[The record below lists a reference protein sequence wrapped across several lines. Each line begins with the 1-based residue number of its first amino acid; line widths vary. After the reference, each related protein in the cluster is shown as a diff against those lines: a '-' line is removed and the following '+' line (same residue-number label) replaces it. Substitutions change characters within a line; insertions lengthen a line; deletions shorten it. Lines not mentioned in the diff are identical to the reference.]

1 MTDFDELKQTKA
13 QCIRDITEAL
23 PDYVNRL
30 NSIDTRLLTYIEDAI
45 SNNASH
51 ANLYELLGIRKT
63 LRLMDSYKLDPERAH
78 RKLKAI
84 EGVWKNGRH
93 VKGGLRFSTP
103 RGSQHVRLM
112 PFQVYAECTIH
123 MFVTDVS
130 MEREYHEGDE
140 LLPSEWV
147 NPKDGMV
154 WDTRRL
160 IQEAHWFFTRK
171 SGKTELGAA
180 EDFTEVCFLGDVNGQ
195 ALICTNSSE
204 QSQIAYKAIR
214 EFAMQVDPT
223 CSNRMGGKYF
233 RMTRN
238 GLNWQPGHPMKGEI
252 KCMAAGKTSKDG
264 LYASVVH
271 ADEHGQ
277 AGYVNAHSD
286 MQAAVDTCWGSTG
299 PRREKLL
306 LHTTTAGRIKEGPYK
321 TKLEQVE
328 ASLLSEMQYPLGQPN
343 RTPDDYWCAILLQ
356 LDKWEQTDDLTKLD
370 DPELFKKVNRS
381 IGTTVQP
388 TYYRERL
395 HEAATGTEDT
405 KQEVLTKDFNMWQS
419 SRVSKWVS
427 PDEIRGIQS
436 EWPTGGYKCPRRIDD
451 CTADQGWE
459 VMVGS
464 DFSKGDDL
472 NGNSYLAKRWRDDL
486 QEYEYFADLDAYMSE
501 AAVNDSPIRALLMK
515 WAEEGWLHIVP
526 GKTFDPAVA
535 TNRIVDLMGYD
546 RETRTWKPNGINF
559 FGFGYDP
566 YNAKNVVNALTQWLC
581 DLGFDPKDYIK
592 PVRQNFATYSPA
604 VKEFDY
610 MIHRGIQAEGGCV
623 EPNPMIHLS
632 ENPLWPWEFGN
643 CQLAESTDGM
653 ENMKPVKANFS
664 ASCKVDNVQM
674 LLSALILHDMADGSI
689 TPT

>member
-1 MTDFDELKQTKA
+1 MTDFDELKQIKA
-13 QCIRDITEAL
+13 QCLRDITEAL
-23 PDYVNRL
+23 PNYVNRL
-30 NSIDTRLLTYIEDAI
+30 NSIDTRLMVYIEDAI

-103 RGSQHVRLM
+103 RGQQHVRLM

-123 MFVTDVS
+123 MFLTDVS
-130 MEREYHEGDE
+130 MERTYNEGDA

-223 CSNRMGGKYF
+223 CTNRMGGKFF
-233 RMTRN
+233 RMTRQ
-238 GLNWQPGHPMKGEI
+238 GMNWQPGHRMKGEI
-252 KCMAAGKTSKDG
+252 KCLSAGKTSKDG

-277 AGYVNAHSD
+277 ARYINGVSD
-286 MQAAVDTCWGSTG
+286 MQSTVETAWGSTG

-306 LHTTTAGRIKEGPYK
+306 LHTTTAGKVKDGPYK

-328 ASLLSEMQYPLGQPN
+328 ASLLRELDYPLGEPH
-343 RTPDDYWCAILLQ
+343 RTPDDYWTAMLLQ
-356 LDKWEQTDDLTKLD
+356 LDKWEITDDLTKLD

-388 TYYRERL
+388 TYYKERL

-405 KQEVLTKDFNMWQS
+405 RQEVLTKDFNMWQS
-419 SRVSKWVS
+419 DRFVKWLS
-427 PDEIRGIQS
+427 GDQIRPRQV
-436 EWPTGGYKCPRRIDD
+436 ERRITD
-451 CTADQGWE
+451 CKYEDGWNIF
-459 VMVGS
+459 VGC
-464 DFSKGDDL
+464 DFSQGDDL
-472 NGNSYLAKRWRDDL
+472 FAITYLGINYRQDL
-486 QEYEYFADLDAYMSE
+486 PADQRMFADCE
-501 AAVNDSPIRALLMK
+501 AWIVEKALKDSPNRALFEL
-515 WAEEGWLHIVP
+515 WIEQGWLKMCP
-526 GKTFDPAVA
+526 GDVFIPDMPINDMMAK
-535 TNRIVDLMGYD
+535 NREGLNLFM
-546 RETRTWKPNGINF
+546 
-559 FGFGYDP
+559 FGYDAAQSIQP
-566 YNAKNVVNALTQWLC
+566 INTVKAWLQSLGIDAPTIKKMVVPVPQTFVAQNGILQKIEWQLLGKEYNIDTGGW
-581 DLGFDPKDYIK
+581 
-592 PVRQNFATYSPA
+592 TYTNDTP
-604 VKEFDY
+604 FLY
-610 MIHRGIQAEGGCV
+610 
-623 EPNPMIHLS
+623 LS
-632 ENPLWPWEFGN
+632 NSPLWPWCFGN
-643 CQLAESTDGM
+643 CRVEISSSELRA
-653 ENMKPVKANFS
+653 VRKAS
-664 ASCKVDNVQM
+664 QHAKIDPIH
-674 LLSALILHDMADGSI
+674 ALIDALWLFDLSEGQI
-689 TPT
+689 QQ